1 MMIDVATTPPAFWDT
16 VAEHVAAQV
25 TPAMK
30 LGPHAR
36 GPVITYL
43 RDLECLA
50 RHECESR
57 QAIQIIA
64 SGRHLLG
71 DQSNVEPGDGPFSRT

>member
-1 MMIDVATTPPAFWDT
+1 MTTDVSTTPPPFWDT
-16 VAEHVAAQV
+16 VAELVAAQV

-30 LGPHAR
+30 LGPRAR
-36 GPVITYL
+36 EPIITYL
-43 RDLECLA
+43 RDLECVA

-71 DQSNVEPGDGPFSRT
+71 DQSSVEPMEGPFSRT